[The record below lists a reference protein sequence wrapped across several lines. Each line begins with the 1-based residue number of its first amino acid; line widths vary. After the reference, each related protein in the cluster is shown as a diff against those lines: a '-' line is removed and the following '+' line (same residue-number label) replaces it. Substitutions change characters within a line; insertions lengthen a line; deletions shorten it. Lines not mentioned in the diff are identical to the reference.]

1 MSDISPALAASK
13 LATFEY
19 GQNHF
24 VGNGVAH
31 TAGGHAYDV
40 DTGERIE
47 EGMAINGSN
56 LSDAQRAF
64 IENECAKIDGA
75 KGRHI
80 ELESLED
87 VEIVPRK
94 WLLPSFLPVGYVT
107 IYAGYGGTG
116 KTLFAL
122 WQCAQLTTGLSDGDW
137 RDEPVDVIYI
147 GREDG
152 PAALKAHAVAA
163 GIDLKHFH
171 VLRTY
176 DDATGHDVEQ
186 SFRLPDDLDVLEDA
200 VRDSGAKLIIIDPPE
215 SCIEGKL
222 NDMRTARRALDP
234 LAEFATRLDV
244 CVLLIGHMSTSG
256 RLTGSEGFRDI
267 VRSKVDF
274 ARDEDAGDVVA
285 TLEKSQYTGNEGKS
299 WAFKIATAEVRNKF
313 GAIQLEPR
321 VDPPTWQPTE
331 RKAVDLINA
340 KLWRGRRDGTRSKTA
355 EVADW
360 LTELLANGPMLAADV
375 LKAGA
380 EHGFTNKD
388 VQNAQRRAR
397 DPRILSTPD
406 PNHTGRGRAMLWSL
420 DPQGTEQKQ
429 RE

>member
-1 MSDISPALAASK
+1 MSDISQALAASK

-24 VGNGVAH
+24 VGNGVAY

-47 EGMAINGSN
+47 EGVAINGGN
-56 LSDAQRAF
+56 LTPEQIAF

-122 WQCAQLTTGLSDGDW
+122 WQCAQLTTGLSDGDF

-163 GIDLKHFH
+163 GIDLRRFH

-200 VRDSGAKLIIIDPPE
+200 VRASGAKLVIIDPPE

-285 TLEKSQYTGNEGKS
+285 TLEKSQYTGDEGKS
-299 WAFKIATAEVRNKF
+299 WAFKIATAEVFNKY
-313 GAIQLEPR
+313 GAPQLEPR
-321 VDPPTWQPTE
+321 VDPPTWQPTD
-331 RKAVDLINA
+331 RKARELIDK
-340 KLWRGRRDGTRSKTA
+340 KLWRGRRDDTRSKTA
-355 EVADW
+355 EAAEW
-360 LTELLANGPMLAADV
+360 LVELLANGPMLAADV

-420 DPQGTEQKQ
+420 ENHGTEQK
-429 RE
+429 E

>member
-64 IENECAKIDGA
+64 IENECAKLDGF
-75 KGRHI
+75 KGRRL
-80 ELESLED
+80 ELESLVD
-87 VEIVPRK
+87 VDIVPQQ
-94 WLLPSFLPVGYVT
+94 WLLPPFLPVGHVT

-186 SFRLPDDLDVLEDA
+186 SFRLPDDLDVLEDT
-200 VRDSGAKLIIIDPPE
+200 VRASGAKLVIIDPPE
-215 SCIEGKL
+215 SCIDGKL
-222 NDMRTARRALDP
+222 NDMRTVRRALDP
-234 LAEFATRLDV
+234 LAEFASRLNV
-244 CVLLIGHMSTSG
+244 GVLLIGHMSTSG

-285 TLEKSQYTGNEGKS
+285 TLEKSQYSDKAGHS
-299 WAFKIATAEVRNKF
+299 WAFKIATAEVLNKY
-313 GAIQLEPR
+313 GATQLEPR

-331 RKAVDLINA
+331 RKAADLIAA
-340 KLWRGRRDGTRSKTA
+340 KLWRGRRDDGRSKTA
-355 EVADW
+355 AVADW
-360 LTELLANGPMLAADV
+360 LVELLANGPMLAADV

-420 DPQGTEQKQ
+420 ENHGTEQK
-429 RE
+429 E

>member
-1 MSDISPALAASK
+1 MSDISQALAASK

-64 IENECAKIDGA
+64 IERECAKLDGF

-176 DDATGHDVEQ
+176 DDTTGHDVEQ

-200 VRDSGAKLIIIDPPE
+200 VHDSGAKLVIIDPPE

-299 WAFKIATAEVRNKF
+299 WAFKIATAEVLNKY
-313 GAIQLEPR
+313 GAAQLEPR

-360 LTELLANGPMLAADV
+360 LMEVLADGPMLAADV

-380 EHGFTNKD
+380 EHGFDEND
-388 VQNAQRRAR
+388 VQNARRRAR
-397 DPRILSTPD
+397 DPRILTTPD

-420 DPQGTEQKQ
+420 ENQGTEQFK
-429 RE
+429 E

>member
-1 MSDISPALAASK
+1 MSDISQALAASK

-24 VGNGVAH
+24 IGNGVAH

-56 LSDAQRAF
+56 LTPEQIAF

-75 KGRHI
+75 QGRHV

-87 VEIVPRK
+87 VDIVPQQ
-94 WLLPSFLPVGYVT
+94 WLLPPFLPVGSLTV
-107 IYAGYGGTG
+107 YAGYGGTG

-122 WQCAQLTTGLSDGDW
+122 WQCSQLTMGLSDGDW

-163 GIDLKHFH
+163 GIDLRRFH

-186 SFRLPDDLDVLEDA
+186 SFRLPDDLDVLEDT
-200 VRDSGAKLIIIDPPE
+200 VRASGAKLVIIDPPE
-215 SCIEGKL
+215 SCIDGKL
-222 NDMRTARRALDP
+222 NDMRTVRRALDP
-234 LAEFATRLDV
+234 LAEFASRLNV
-244 CVLLIGHMSTSG
+244 GVLLIGHMSTSG

-285 TLEKSQYTGNEGKS
+285 TLEKSQYSDKAGHS

-331 RKAVDLINA
+331 RKAADLIAA
-340 KLWRGRRDGTRSKTA
+340 KLWRGRRDDGRSKTA

-360 LTELLANGPMLAADV
+360 LVELLENGPMLAADV

-380 EHGFTNKD
+380 EHGFDEND
-388 VQNAQRRAR
+388 VQNARRRAR
-397 DPRILSTPD
+397 DPRILTAPD

-420 DPQGTEQKQ
+420 ENQENQGTE
-429 RE
+429 

>member
-1 MSDISPALAASK
+1 MSNISQALAASK

-47 EGMAINGSN
+47 EGVAINGGN

-64 IENECAKIDGA
+64 IERECAKLDGF
-75 KGRHI
+75 KGRRL

-87 VEIVPRK
+87 VDIVPQQ
-94 WLLPSFLPVGYVT
+94 WLLPPFLPVGSLTV
-107 IYAGYGGTG
+107 YAGYGGTG

-122 WQCAQLTTGLSDGDW
+122 WQCAQLTTGLSDGDF
-137 RDEPVDVIYI
+137 RDDPVGVIYI

-152 PAALKAHAVAA
+152 RAALKAHAVAA
-163 GIDLKHFH
+163 GIDLDYFKT
-171 VLRTY
+171 VSPY
-176 DDATGHDVEQ
+176 DDTSGHDVEQ
-186 SFRLPDDLDVLEDA
+186 AFMLPDDLGELENMVHA
-200 VRDSGAKLIIIDPPE
+200 TGAKLVIIDPPE
-215 SCIEGKL
+215 SCIDGKL
-222 NDMRTARRALDP
+222 NDMRTVRRALDP
-234 LAEFATRLDV
+234 LAEFASRLNV
-244 CVLLIGHMSTSG
+244 GVLLIGHMSTSG

-285 TLEKSQYTGNEGKS
+285 TLEKSQYSDKAGKS
-299 WAFKIATAEVRNKF
+299 WAFKIATDEVRNKY
-313 GAIQLEPR
+313 AATQLEPR

-331 RKAVDLINA
+331 RKAADLIAA

-360 LTELLANGPMLAADV
+360 LVELLENGPMLAADV

-420 DPQGTEQKQ
+420 ENQGTEQFK
-429 RE
+429 E

>member
-1 MSDISPALAASK
+1 MTDISPALANSK
-13 LATFEY
+13 PAQFDY
-19 GQNHF
+19 GENHY

-47 EGMAINGSN
+47 EGVAINGSN
-56 LSDAQRAF
+56 LTPEQIAF

-87 VEIVPRK
+87 VDIVPQQ
-94 WLLPSFLPVGYVT
+94 WLLPPFLPVGSLTV
-107 IYAGYGGTG
+107 YAGYGGTG

-122 WQCAQLTTGLSDGDW
+122 WQCAKLTTGLSDGDF

-163 GIDLKHFH
+163 GIDLRRFH

-186 SFRLPDDLDVLEDA
+186 SFRLPDDLDVLEDK
-200 VRDSGAKLIIIDPPE
+200 VRASGAKLAIIDPPE
-215 SCIEGKL
+215 SCIDGKL
-222 NDMRTARRALDP
+222 NDMRTVRRALDP
-234 LAEFATRLDV
+234 LAEFASRLNV
-244 CVLLIGHMSTSG
+244 GVLLIGHMSTSG

-285 TLEKSQYTGNEGKS
+285 TLEKSQYSDKAGHS

-331 RKAVDLINA
+331 RKAADLIAA
-340 KLWRGRRDGTRSKTA
+340 KLWRGRRDDGRSKTA

-360 LTELLANGPMLAADV
+360 LVELLENGPMLAADV

-380 EHGFTNKD
+380 EHGFDEND
-388 VQNAQRRAR
+388 VQNARRRAR
-397 DPRILSTPD
+397 DPRILSAPD

-420 DPQGTEQKQ
+420 ENQGTEQFK
-429 RE
+429 E

>member
-1 MSDISPALAASK
+1 MTDISPALANSK
-13 LATFEY
+13 PAQFDY
-19 GQNHF
+19 GENHY

-47 EGMAINGSN
+47 EGVAINGSN
-56 LSDAQRAF
+56 LTPEQIAF

-75 KGRHI
+75 KGRHV

-87 VEIVPRK
+87 VDIVPQQ
-94 WLLPSFLPVGYVT
+94 WLLPPFLPVGSLTV
-107 IYAGYGGTG
+107 YAGYGGTG

-122 WQCAQLTTGLSDGDW
+122 WQCAKLTTGLSDGDF

-186 SFRLPDDLDVLEDA
+186 SFRLPDDLDVLEDTVHA
-200 VRDSGAKLIIIDPPE
+200 SGAKLVIIDPPE
-215 SCIEGKL
+215 SCIDGKL
-222 NDMRTARRALDP
+222 NDMRTVRRALDP
-234 LAEFATRLDV
+234 LAEFATRLNV
-244 CVLLIGHMSTSG
+244 GVLLIGHMSTSG

-285 TLEKSQYTGNEGKS
+285 TLEKSQYSDKTGHS

-331 RKAVDLINA
+331 RKAADLIAA
-340 KLWRGRRDGTRSKTA
+340 KLWRGRRDDGRSKTA

-360 LTELLANGPMLAADV
+360 LVELLENGPMLAADV

-380 EHGFTNKD
+380 EHGFDEND
-388 VQNAQRRAR
+388 VQNARRRAR
-397 DPRILSTPD
+397 DPRILTAPD

-420 DPQGTEQKQ
+420 ENQGTEQFK
-429 RE
+429 E

>member
-1 MSDISPALAASK
+1 MTDISPALAASK

-24 VGNGVAH
+24 IGNGVAH

-64 IENECAKIDGA
+64 IEKECAKIDGA

-176 DDATGHDVEQ
+176 DDTTGHDVEQ

-299 WAFKIATAEVRNKF
+299 WAFKIATAEVLNKY
-313 GAIQLEPR
+313 GAAQLEPR

-360 LTELLANGPMLAADV
+360 LVELLADGPMLAADV

-380 EHGFTNKD
+380 EHGFDEND
-388 VQNAQRRAR
+388 VQNARRRAR

-420 DPQGTEQKQ
+420 ENQGTEQFK
-429 RE
+429 E

>member
-1 MSDISPALAASK
+1 MTDISPALAASK

-24 VGNGVAH
+24 VGNGVAR

-47 EGMAINGSN
+47 EGVAINGGN
-56 LSDAQRAF
+56 LTPEQIAF

-200 VRDSGAKLIIIDPPE
+200 VHDSGAKLVIIDPPE

-285 TLEKSQYTGNEGKS
+285 TLEKSQYSDKAGHS

-331 RKAVDLINA
+331 RKAADLIAA
-340 KLWRGRRDGTRSKTA
+340 KLWRGRRDDGRSKTA
-355 EVADW
+355 EVTDW
-360 LTELLANGPMLAADV
+360 LTDLLADGPMLAADV

>member
-24 VGNGVAH
+24 IGNGVAH

-64 IENECAKIDGA
+64 IERECAKLDGA

-200 VRDSGAKLIIIDPPE
+200 VRDSGAKLVIIDPPE

-299 WAFKIATAEVRNKF
+299 WAFKIATAEVLNKY
-313 GAIQLEPR
+313 GAAQLEPR

-340 KLWRGRRDGTRSKTA
+340 KLWRGRRDGTRSVTA
-355 EVADW
+355 EATDW
-360 LTELLANGPMLAADV
+360 LVELLANGPMLAADV

-380 EHGFTNKD
+380 EHGFSNKD

-397 DPRILSTPD
+397 DPRVLSTPD

-420 DPQGTEQKQ
+420 ENQENLGTE
-429 RE
+429 

>member
-1 MSDISPALAASK
+1 MSDISQALAASK

-24 VGNGVAH
+24 IGNGVAH

-56 LSDAQRAF
+56 LTPEQIAF
-64 IENECAKIDGA
+64 IENECAKIDGF
-75 KGRHI
+75 KGRHV

-87 VEIVPRK
+87 VDIVPQQ
-94 WLLPSFLPVGYVT
+94 WLLPPFLPVGSLTV
-107 IYAGYGGTG
+107 YAGYGGTG

-122 WQCAQLTTGLSDGDW
+122 WQCAKLTTGLSDGDF

-163 GIDLKHFH
+163 GIDLRRFH

-186 SFRLPDDLDVLEDA
+186 SFRLPDDLDVLEDK
-200 VRDSGAKLIIIDPPE
+200 VRASGAKLAIIDPPE
-215 SCIEGKL
+215 SCIDGKL
-222 NDMRTARRALDP
+222 NDMRTVRRALDP
-234 LAEFATRLDV
+234 LAEFASRLNV
-244 CVLLIGHMSTSG
+244 GVLLIGHMSTSG

-285 TLEKSQYTGNEGKS
+285 TLEKSQYSDKAGHS

-331 RKAVDLINA
+331 RKAADLIAA
-340 KLWRGRRDGTRSKTA
+340 KLWRGRRDDGRSKTA

-360 LTELLANGPMLAADV
+360 LVELLENGPMLAADV

-380 EHGFTNKD
+380 EHGFDEND
-388 VQNAQRRAR
+388 VQNARRRAR
-397 DPRILSTPD
+397 DPRILSAPD

-420 DPQGTEQKQ
+420 ENQGTEQFK
-429 RE
+429 E

>member
-1 MSDISPALAASK
+1 MTDISQALAASK

-24 VGNGVAH
+24 IGNGVAH

-47 EGMAINGSN
+47 EGVAINGGN
-56 LSDAQRAF
+56 LTPEQIAF
-64 IENECAKIDGA
+64 IEKECAKLDGA

-122 WQCAQLTTGLSDGDW
+122 WQCARLTTGLSDGDW

-299 WAFKIATAEVRNKF
+299 WAFKIATAEVLNKY
-313 GAIQLEPR
+313 GAAQLEPR

-340 KLWRGRRDGTRSKTA
+340 KLWRGRRDGTRSVTA
-355 EVADW
+355 EATDW
-360 LTELLANGPMLAADV
+360 LVELLANGPMLAADV

-380 EHGFTNKD
+380 EHGFSNKD

-397 DPRILSTPD
+397 DPRVLSTPD

-420 DPQGTEQKQ
+420 ENQENLGTE
-429 RE
+429 

>member
-1 MSDISPALAASK
+1 MTDISPALAASK

-24 VGNGVAH
+24 IGNGVAH

-64 IENECAKIDGA
+64 IEKECAKIDGA
-75 KGRHI
+75 KGRHV

-176 DDATGHDVEQ
+176 DDTTGHDVEQ

-299 WAFKIATAEVRNKF
+299 WAFKIATAEVLNKY
-313 GAIQLEPR
+313 GAAQLEPR

-360 LTELLANGPMLAADV
+360 LVELLENGPMLAADV

-380 EHGFTNKD
+380 EHGFDEND
-388 VQNAQRRAR
+388 VQNARRRAR
-397 DPRILSTPD
+397 DPRILTTPD

-420 DPQGTEQKQ
+420 ENQENLGTE
-429 RE
+429 

>member
-24 VGNGVAH
+24 IGNGVAH

-47 EGMAINGSN
+47 EGVAINGGN

-64 IENECAKIDGA
+64 IERECAKLDGA

-285 TLEKSQYTGNEGKS
+285 TLEKSQYTRNEGKS
-299 WAFKIATAEVRNKF
+299 WAFKIATAEVLNKY
-313 GAIQLEPR
+313 GAAQLEPR

-340 KLWRGRRDGTRSKTA
+340 KLWRGRRDGTRSVTA
-355 EVADW
+355 EATDW
-360 LTELLANGPMLAADV
+360 LMELLANGPMLAADV

-380 EHGFTNKD
+380 EHGFSNKD

-397 DPRILSTPD
+397 DPRVLSTPD

-420 DPQGTEQKQ
+420 ENQENLGTE
-429 RE
+429 

>member
-1 MSDISPALAASK
+1 MAR
-13 LATFEY
+13 
-19 GQNHF
+19 
-24 VGNGVAH
+24 

-64 IENECAKIDGA
+64 IERECAKLDGF
-75 KGRHI
+75 KGRRL
-80 ELESLED
+80 ELESLVD
-87 VEIVPRK
+87 VDIVPQQ
-94 WLLPSFLPVGYVT
+94 WLLPPFLPVGSLTV
-107 IYAGYGGTG
+107 YAGYGGTG

-122 WQCAQLTTGLSDGDW
+122 WQCAQLTTGLSDGDF
-137 RDEPVDVIYI
+137 RDDPVGVIYI

-152 PAALKAHAVAA
+152 RAALKAHAVAA
-163 GIDLKHFH
+163 GIDLDYFKT
-171 VLRTY
+171 VSPY
-176 DDATGHDVEQ
+176 DDTSGHDVEQ
-186 SFRLPDDLDVLEDA
+186 AFMLPDDLGELENMVHA
-200 VRDSGAKLIIIDPPE
+200 TGAKLVIIDPPE
-215 SCIEGKL
+215 SCIDGKL
-222 NDMRTARRALDP
+222 NDMRTVRRALDP
-234 LAEFATRLDV
+234 LAEFASRLNV
-244 CVLLIGHMSTSG
+244 GVLLIGHMSTSG

-285 TLEKSQYTGNEGKS
+285 TLEKSQYSDKAGHS

-331 RKAVDLINA
+331 RKAADLIAA
-340 KLWRGRRDGTRSKTA
+340 KLWRGRRDGTRSVTA
-355 EVADW
+355 EATDW
-360 LTELLANGPMLAADV
+360 LTELLAGGPMLAADV

-420 DPQGTEQKQ
+420 DPQGTEQEQ

>member
-1 MSDISPALAASK
+1 MTDISPALANSK

-47 EGMAINGSN
+47 EGVAINGSN
-56 LSDAQRAF
+56 LTPEQIAF

-75 KGRHI
+75 KGRHV

-87 VEIVPRK
+87 VDIVPQQ
-94 WLLPSFLPVGYVT
+94 WLLPPFLPVGSLTV
-107 IYAGYGGTG
+107 YAGYGGTG

-122 WQCAQLTTGLSDGDW
+122 WQCSQLTMGLNDGDF
-137 RDEPVDVIYI
+137 RDTPVDVIYI

-176 DDATGHDVEQ
+176 DDATGHNVEQ
-186 SFRLPDDLDVLEDA
+186 SFRLPDDLDVLEDT
-200 VRDSGAKLIIIDPPE
+200 VRACGAKLVIIDPPE
-215 SCIEGKL
+215 SCIDGKL
-222 NDMRTARRALDP
+222 NDMRTVRRALDP
-234 LAEFATRLDV
+234 LAEFASRLNV
-244 CVLLIGHMSTSG
+244 GVLLIGHMSTSG

-285 TLEKSQYTGNEGKS
+285 TLEKSQYSDKAGHS
-299 WAFKIATAEVRNKF
+299 WAFKIATAEVRNKY
-313 GAIQLEPR
+313 GATQLEPR

-331 RKAVDLINA
+331 RKAADLIAA
-340 KLWRGRRDGTRSKTA
+340 KLWRGRRDDGRSKTA

-360 LTELLANGPMLAADV
+360 LVELLENGPMLAADV

-380 EHGFTNKD
+380 EHGFDEND
-388 VQNAQRRAR
+388 VQNARRRAR
-397 DPRILSTPD
+397 DPRILTAPD

-420 DPQGTEQKQ
+420 ENQGTEQFK
-429 RE
+429 E

>member
-1 MSDISPALAASK
+1 MSDISQALAASK

-24 VGNGVAH
+24 IGNGVAH

-47 EGMAINGSN
+47 EGVAIDGGN

-64 IENECAKIDGA
+64 IERECAKLDGA

-122 WQCAQLTTGLSDGDW
+122 WQCARLTTGLSDGDW

-299 WAFKIATAEVRNKF
+299 WAFKIATAEVLNKY
-313 GAIQLEPR
+313 GAAQLEPR

-340 KLWRGRRDGTRSKTA
+340 KLWRGRRDGTRSVTA
-355 EVADW
+355 EATDW
-360 LTELLANGPMLAADV
+360 LVELLANGPMLAADV

-380 EHGFTNKD
+380 EHGFSNKD

-397 DPRILSTPD
+397 DPRILTAPD

-420 DPQGTEQKQ
+420 ENQENLGTE
-429 RE
+429 

>member
-1 MSDISPALAASK
+1 MTDLSPALAASK
-13 LATFEY
+13 PAQFDY
-19 GQNHF
+19 GENHY
-24 VGNGVAH
+24 VGNGVPH
-31 TAGGHAYDV
+31 TAGGRPYEVLDG
-40 DTGERIE
+40 DDGLTIDG
-47 EGMAINGSN
+47 GN

-64 IENECAKIDGA
+64 IDNECAKLDGF
-75 KGRHI
+75 KGRHA

-87 VEIVPRK
+87 IDVVPQQ
-94 WLLPSFLPVGYVT
+94 WLLPPFLPVGTLTV
-107 IYAGYGGTG
+107 YAGYGGTG

-122 WQCAQLTTGLSDGDW
+122 WQCAKLTTGLSDGDF

-176 DDATGHDVEQ
+176 DDTTGHDVEQ
-186 SFRLPDDLDVLEDA
+186 SFRLPDDLDVLEDKVHA
-200 VRDSGAKLIIIDPPE
+200 SGAKLVIIDPPE
-215 SCIEGKL
+215 SCIDGKL
-222 NDMRTARRALDP
+222 NDMRTVRRALDP
-234 LAEFATRLDV
+234 LAEFSSRLNV
-244 CVLLIGHMSTSG
+244 GVLLIGHMSTSG

-285 TLEKSQYTGNEGKS
+285 TLEKSQYSDKAGHS
-299 WAFKIATAEVRNKF
+299 WAFKIATAEVLNKY
-313 GAIQLEPR
+313 GAAQLEPR

-331 RKAVDLINA
+331 RKSADLIAA
-340 KLWRGRRDGTRSKTA
+340 KLWRGRRDGTRSVTA
-355 EVADW
+355 EATDW
-360 LTELLANGPMLAADV
+360 LTELLAGGPMLAADV

-420 DPQGTEQKQ
+420 ENHGTEQK
-429 RE
+429 E

>member
-1 MSDISPALAASK
+1 MTDISPALAASK

-24 VGNGVAH
+24 IGNGVAH

-64 IENECAKIDGA
+64 IEKECAKIDGA

-176 DDATGHDVEQ
+176 DDTTGHDVEQ

-299 WAFKIATAEVRNKF
+299 WAFKIATAEVLNKY
-313 GAIQLEPR
+313 GAAQLEPR

-360 LTELLANGPMLAADV
+360 LVELLENGPMLAADV

-380 EHGFTNKD
+380 EHGFDEND
-388 VQNAQRRAR
+388 VQNARRRAR
-397 DPRILSTPD
+397 DPRILTTPD

-420 DPQGTEQKQ
+420 ETQGTEQK
-429 RE
+429 E

>member
-1 MSDISPALAASK
+1 MTDISPALAASK
-13 LATFEY
+13 PATFEY

-24 VGNGVAH
+24 IGNGVAR

-47 EGMAINGSN
+47 EGVAINGGN
-56 LSDAQRAF
+56 LTPEQIAF

-87 VEIVPRK
+87 VDIVPRK
-94 WLLPSFLPVGYVT
+94 WLLSPFLPVGYVT

-122 WQCAQLTTGLSDGDW
+122 WQCAQLTTGLSDGDF

-163 GIDLKHFH
+163 GIDLRRFH

-200 VRDSGAKLIIIDPPE
+200 VRDSGAKLVIIDPPE
-215 SCIEGKL
+215 SCIDGKL

-285 TLEKSQYTGNEGKS
+285 TLEKSQYSNKAGHS
-299 WAFKIATAEVRNKF
+299 WAFKIATAEVRNKY
-313 GAIQLEPR
+313 GEPQSEPR
-321 VDPPTWQPTE
+321 VDPPTFQPTE
-331 RKAVDLINA
+331 RKASDLIAA
-340 KLWRGRRDGTRSKTA
+340 KLWRGRRDDGRSKTA
-355 EVADW
+355 EVTDW

-380 EHGFTNKD
+380 EHGFANKD
-388 VQNAQRRAR
+388 VQNAQRRAH

-406 PNHTGRGRAMLWSL
+406 PNHTGRGRAMLWHL
-420 DPQGTEQKQ
+420 ETHENLGTE
-429 RE
+429 

>member
-1 MSDISPALAASK
+1 MTDISQALAASK

-24 VGNGVAH
+24 IGNGVAH

-47 EGMAINGSN
+47 EGMAIDGGN

-64 IENECAKIDGA
+64 IEKECAKIDGA

-176 DDATGHDVEQ
+176 DDTTGHDVEQ

-200 VRDSGAKLIIIDPPE
+200 VHDSGAKLIIIDPPE

-299 WAFKIATAEVRNKF
+299 WAFKIATAEVLNKY
-313 GAIQLEPR
+313 GAAQLEPR

-340 KLWRGRRDGTRSKTA
+340 KLWRGRRDGTRSVTA
-355 EVADW
+355 EATDW
-360 LTELLANGPMLAADV
+360 LMELLANGPMLAADV

-380 EHGFTNKD
+380 EHGFSNKD

-397 DPRILSTPD
+397 DPRVLSTPD

-420 DPQGTEQKQ
+420 ENQENLGTE
-429 RE
+429 

>member
-56 LSDAQRAF
+56 LTPEQIAF

-176 DDATGHDVEQ
+176 DDTTGHDVEQ
-186 SFRLPDDLDVLEDA
+186 SFKLPDDLDVLEDA

-285 TLEKSQYTGNEGKS
+285 TLEKSQYTRNEGKS
-299 WAFKIATAEVRNKF
+299 WAFKIATAEVLNKY
-313 GAIQLEPR
+313 GAAQLEPR

-360 LTELLANGPMLAADV
+360 LVELLSDGPMLAADV

-420 DPQGTEQKQ
+420 ENHGTEQK
-429 RE
+429 E

>member
-1 MSDISPALAASK
+1 MTDISPALAASK

-24 VGNGVAH
+24 IGNGVAH

-64 IENECAKIDGA
+64 IEKECAKIDGA

-176 DDATGHDVEQ
+176 DDTTGHDVEQ

-299 WAFKIATAEVRNKF
+299 WAFKIATAEVLNKY
-313 GAIQLEPR
+313 GAAQLEPR

-360 LTELLANGPMLAADV
+360 LVELLENGPMLAADV

-380 EHGFTNKD
+380 EHGFDEND
-388 VQNAQRRAR
+388 VQNARRRAR

-420 DPQGTEQKQ
+420 ENQGTEQFK
-429 RE
+429 E

>member
-1 MSDISPALAASK
+1 MSDISQALAASK

-24 VGNGVAH
+24 IGNGVAH

-47 EGMAINGSN
+47 EGVAIDGGN

-64 IENECAKIDGA
+64 IERECAKLDGA

-122 WQCAQLTTGLSDGDW
+122 WQCARLTTGLSDGDW

-299 WAFKIATAEVRNKF
+299 WAFKIATAEVLNKY
-313 GAIQLEPR
+313 GAAQLEPR
-321 VDPPTWQPTE
+321 VDPQTWQPTE

-360 LTELLANGPMLAADV
+360 LVELLENGPMLAADV

-380 EHGFTNKD
+380 EHGFSNKD

-397 DPRILSTPD
+397 DPRVLSTPD

-420 DPQGTEQKQ
+420 ENQENLGTE
-429 RE
+429 

>member
-1 MSDISPALAASK
+1 MTDISPALANSK
-13 LATFEY
+13 PAQFDY
-19 GQNHF
+19 GENHY

-47 EGMAINGSN
+47 EGVAINGSN
-56 LSDAQRAF
+56 LTPEQIAF

-87 VEIVPRK
+87 VDIVPQQ
-94 WLLPSFLPVGYVT
+94 WLLPPFLPVGSLTV
-107 IYAGYGGTG
+107 YAGYGGTG

-122 WQCAQLTTGLSDGDW
+122 WQCAKLTTGLSDGDF

-163 GIDLKHFH
+163 GIDLRRFH

-186 SFRLPDDLDVLEDA
+186 SFRLPDDLDVLEDK
-200 VRDSGAKLIIIDPPE
+200 VRASGAKLAIIDPPE
-215 SCIEGKL
+215 SCIDGKL
-222 NDMRTARRALDP
+222 NDMRTVRRALDP
-234 LAEFATRLDV
+234 LAEFASRLNV
-244 CVLLIGHMSTSG
+244 GVLLIGHMSTSG

-285 TLEKSQYTGNEGKS
+285 TLEKSQYSDKAGHS

-331 RKAVDLINA
+331 RKAADLIAA
-340 KLWRGRRDGTRSKTA
+340 KLWRGRRDDGRSKTA

-360 LTELLANGPMLAADV
+360 LVELLENGPMLAADV

-380 EHGFTNKD
+380 EHGFDEND
-388 VQNAQRRAR
+388 VQNARRRAR
-397 DPRILSTPD
+397 DPRILSAPD

-420 DPQGTEQKQ
+420 ENQGTEQFK
-429 RE
+429 

>member
-13 LATFEY
+13 PAQFDY
-19 GQNHF
+19 GENHY
-24 VGNGVAH
+24 VGNGVPH
-31 TAGGHAYDV
+31 TAGGRPYEVLDG
-40 DTGERIE
+40 DDGLTIDG
-47 EGMAINGSN
+47 GN

-64 IENECAKIDGA
+64 IENECAKLDGF
-75 KGRHI
+75 KGRHA

-87 VEIVPRK
+87 IDVVPQQ
-94 WLLPSFLPVGYVT
+94 WLLPPFLPVGTLTV
-107 IYAGYGGTG
+107 YAGYGGTG

-122 WQCAQLTTGLSDGDW
+122 WQCAKLTTGLSDGDF

-186 SFRLPDDLDVLEDA
+186 SFRLPDDLDVLEDKVHA
-200 VRDSGAKLIIIDPPE
+200 SGAKLVIIDPPE
-215 SCIEGKL
+215 SCIDGKL
-222 NDMRTARRALDP
+222 NDMRTVRRALDP
-234 LAEFATRLDV
+234 LAEFSSRLNV
-244 CVLLIGHMSTSG
+244 GVLLIGHMSTSG

-285 TLEKSQYTGNEGKS
+285 TLEKSQYSDKAGHS
-299 WAFKIATAEVRNKF
+299 WAFKIATAEVLNKY
-313 GAIQLEPR
+313 GAAQLEPR

-331 RKAVDLINA
+331 RKAADLIAA

-360 LTELLANGPMLAADV
+360 LVELLENGPMLAADV

-420 DPQGTEQKQ
+420 ENQGTEQFK
-429 RE
+429 E

>member
-1 MSDISPALAASK
+1 MTDISQALAASK

-24 VGNGVAH
+24 IGNGVAH

-47 EGMAINGSN
+47 EGVAINGSN
-56 LSDAQRAF
+56 LTPEQIAF

-75 KGRHI
+75 KGRHV

-87 VEIVPRK
+87 VDIVPQQ
-94 WLLPSFLPVGYVT
+94 WLLPPFLPVGSLTV
-107 IYAGYGGTG
+107 YAGYGGTG

-122 WQCAQLTTGLSDGDW
+122 WQCAKLTTGLSDGDF
-137 RDEPVDVIYI
+137 RDEPVDAIYI

-163 GIDLKHFH
+163 GIDLRRFH

-186 SFRLPDDLDVLEDA
+186 SFRLPDDLDVLEDT
-200 VRDSGAKLIIIDPPE
+200 VRASGAKLVIIDPPE
-215 SCIEGKL
+215 SCIDGKL
-222 NDMRTARRALDP
+222 NDMRTVRRALDP
-234 LAEFATRLDV
+234 LAEFASRLNV
-244 CVLLIGHMSTSG
+244 GVLLIGHMSTSG

-285 TLEKSQYTGNEGKS
+285 TLEKSQYSDQAGHS
-299 WAFKIATAEVRNKF
+299 WAFKIATAEVRNKY
-313 GAIQLEPR
+313 GATQLEPR

-331 RKAVDLINA
+331 RKAADLIAA
-340 KLWRGRRDGTRSKTA
+340 KLWRGRRDDGHSKTA

-360 LTELLANGPMLAADV
+360 LVELLENGPMLAADV

-380 EHGFTNKD
+380 EHGFDEND
-388 VQNAQRRAR
+388 VQNARRRAR
-397 DPRILSTPD
+397 DPRILTTPD

-420 DPQGTEQKQ
+420 ENQGTEQFK
-429 RE
+429 E

>member
-1 MSDISPALAASK
+1 MTDISPALANSK
-13 LATFEY
+13 PAQFDY
-19 GQNHF
+19 GENHY
-24 VGNGVAH
+24 VGNGVPH

-64 IENECAKIDGA
+64 IEKECAKIDGA

-299 WAFKIATAEVRNKF
+299 WAFKIATAEVLNKY
-313 GAIQLEPR
+313 GAAQLEPR

-360 LTELLANGPMLAADV
+360 LVELLENGPMLAADV

-420 DPQGTEQKQ
+420 ENQENLGTE
-429 RE
+429 

>member
-1 MSDISPALAASK
+1 MTDISPALAASK

-24 VGNGVAH
+24 VGNGVAR

-200 VRDSGAKLIIIDPPE
+200 VHDSGAKLIIIDPPE

-299 WAFKIATAEVRNKF
+299 WAFKIATAEVLNKY
-313 GAIQLEPR
+313 GAAQLEPR

-360 LTELLANGPMLAADV
+360 LVELLSDGPMLAADV

-406 PNHTGRGRAMLWSL
+406 PNHSGRGRAMLWSL
-420 DPQGTEQKQ
+420 ENHGTEQK
-429 RE
+429 E

>member
-1 MSDISPALAASK
+1 MSDISQALAASK

-24 VGNGVAH
+24 IGNGVAH

-47 EGMAINGSN
+47 EGVAIDGGN

-64 IENECAKIDGA
+64 IERECAKLDGA
-75 KGRHI
+75 KGRHV

-299 WAFKIATAEVRNKF
+299 WAFKIATAEVLNKY
-313 GAIQLEPR
+313 GAAQLEPR

-340 KLWRGRRDGTRSKTA
+340 KLWRGRRDGTRSVTA
-355 EVADW
+355 EATDW
-360 LTELLANGPMLAADV
+360 LMELLANGPMLAADV

-380 EHGFTNKD
+380 EHGFSNKD

-397 DPRILSTPD
+397 DPRVLSAPD

-420 DPQGTEQKQ
+420 ENQENLGTE
-429 RE
+429 

>member
-1 MSDISPALAASK
+1 MTDISQALAASK

-24 VGNGVAH
+24 IGNGVAH

-47 EGMAINGSN
+47 EGMAIDGGN

-64 IENECAKIDGA
+64 IEKECAKIDGA

-299 WAFKIATAEVRNKF
+299 WAFKIATAEVLNKY
-313 GAIQLEPR
+313 GAAQLEPR

-340 KLWRGRRDGTRSKTA
+340 KLWRGRRDGTRSVTA
-355 EVADW
+355 EATDW
-360 LTELLANGPMLAADV
+360 LVELLANGPMLAADV

-380 EHGFTNKD
+380 EHGFDEND
-388 VQNAQRRAR
+388 VQNARRRAR
-397 DPRILSTPD
+397 DPHVLTTPD

-420 DPQGTEQKQ
+420 ENQGTEQFK
-429 RE
+429 E

>member
-1 MSDISPALAASK
+1 MTDISPALAASK

-24 VGNGVAH
+24 VGNGVAR

-200 VRDSGAKLIIIDPPE
+200 VHDSGAKLIIIDPPE

-299 WAFKIATAEVRNKF
+299 WAFKIATAEVLNKY
-313 GAIQLEPR
+313 GAAQLEPR

-360 LTELLANGPMLAADV
+360 LVELLSDGPMLAADV

-388 VQNAQRRAR
+388 VQNAQRRAH

-420 DPQGTEQKQ
+420 ETQGTEQK
-429 RE
+429 E

>member
-1 MSDISPALAASK
+1 MTDISPALANSK
-13 LATFEY
+13 PAQFDY
-19 GQNHF
+19 GENHY

-47 EGMAINGSN
+47 EGVAINGSN
-56 LSDAQRAF
+56 LTPEQIAF

-87 VEIVPRK
+87 VDIVPQQ
-94 WLLPSFLPVGYVT
+94 WLLPPFLPVGSLTV
-107 IYAGYGGTG
+107 YAGYGGTG

-122 WQCAQLTTGLSDGDW
+122 WQCAKLTTGLSDGDF

-163 GIDLKHFH
+163 GIDLRRFH

-186 SFRLPDDLDVLEDA
+186 SFRLPDDLDVLEDK
-200 VRDSGAKLIIIDPPE
+200 VRASGAKLAIIDPPE
-215 SCIEGKL
+215 SCIDGKL
-222 NDMRTARRALDP
+222 NDMRTVRRALDP
-234 LAEFATRLDV
+234 LAEFASRLNV
-244 CVLLIGHMSTSG
+244 GVLLIGHMSTSG

-285 TLEKSQYTGNEGKS
+285 TLEKSQYSDKAGHT

-331 RKAVDLINA
+331 RKAADLIAA
-340 KLWRGRRDGTRSKTA
+340 KLWRGRRDDGRSKTA

-360 LTELLANGPMLAADV
+360 LVELLENGPMLAADV

-380 EHGFTNKD
+380 EHGFDEND
-388 VQNAQRRAR
+388 VQNARRRAR
-397 DPRILSTPD
+397 DPRILSAPD

-420 DPQGTEQKQ
+420 ENQGTEQFK
-429 RE
+429 E

>member
-1 MSDISPALAASK
+1 MTDISPALAASK

-24 VGNGVAH
+24 VGNGVAR

-200 VRDSGAKLIIIDPPE
+200 VHDSGAKLVIIDPPE

-299 WAFKIATAEVRNKF
+299 WAFKIATAEVLNKY
-313 GAIQLEPR
+313 GAAQLEPR

-360 LTELLANGPMLAADV
+360 LVELLENGPMLAADV

>member
-1 MSDISPALAASK
+1 MTDISQALAASK

-24 VGNGVAH
+24 IGNGVAH

-47 EGMAINGSN
+47 EGMAIDGGN

-64 IENECAKIDGA
+64 IERECAKLDGA

-299 WAFKIATAEVRNKF
+299 WAFKIATAEVLNKY
-313 GAIQLEPR
+313 GAAQLEPR

-340 KLWRGRRDGTRSKTA
+340 KLWRGRRDGTRSVTA
-355 EVADW
+355 EATDW
-360 LTELLANGPMLAADV
+360 LVELLANGPMLAADV

-380 EHGFTNKD
+380 EHGFSNKD

-397 DPRILSTPD
+397 DPRVLSTPD

-420 DPQGTEQKQ
+420 ENQENLGTE
-429 RE
+429 